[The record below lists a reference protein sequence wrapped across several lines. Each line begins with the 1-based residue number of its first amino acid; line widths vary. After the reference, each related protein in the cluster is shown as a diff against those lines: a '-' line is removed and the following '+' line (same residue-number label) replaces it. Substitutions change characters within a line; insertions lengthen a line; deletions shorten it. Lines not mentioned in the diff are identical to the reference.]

1 MIRKINNL
9 KDAATIVLIRKE
21 GLKNSLLVGRRGP
34 KAVFMPNKYVF
45 PGGGWEPKDN
55 EIPLAQP
62 LSDKQSRLLALE
74 ANPAISSSLSVT
86 ALRELWEETGLRL
99 SPKFPIEKHSKSWQG
114 FFVEGQGLNL
124 GSLQFFFR
132 AVTPP
137 GRSRRFDARFFFCE
151 SNNIY
156 DDLDNFSKASGE
168 LSDLQWVDINYL
180 HTLELPKITKIV
192 VGYLK
197 ELIISNYNYVNVP
210 FYSGGSDGLDQKRLK
225 F

>member
-1 MIRKINNL
+1 MNDL
-9 KDAATIVLIRKE
+9 KDAATIVLIRKD
-21 GLKNSLLVGRRGP
+21 GFKNSLLVGRRGS
-34 KAVFMPNKYVF
+34 KAAFMPSKYVF
-45 PGGGWEPKDN
+45 PGGSWEPKDN
-55 EIPLAQP
+55 EIPLVQS
-62 LSDKQSRLLALE
+62 LSDKQSGLIALE
-74 ANPAISSSLSVT
+74 ADPIMSSSLGVT

-99 SPKFPIEKHSKSWQG
+99 SPKYPIEKHLKSWQG
-114 FFVEGQGLNL
+114 FYVEDQGPNL

-151 SNNIY
+151 SNHIY

-197 ELIISNYNYVNVP
+197 ELILSNYNYTYVP
-210 FYSGGSDGLDQKRLK
+210 FYSGGSDELDYKRLK
-225 F
+225 V